1 MRLKIYW
8 SLTVFF
14 ICFQINAQNYS
25 GKKAPFIN
33 KSFDSFKTGE
43 SLKFRL
49 HYGFFN
55 ASYATLNLDED
66 QVEGEKIYKATAIGR
81 TTGIA
86 RWFFKV
92 DDVYETFFNKDLVQ
106 PIKSTRN
113 IYEGGYTKNVEINY
127 DYINNLANIN
137 DIKNSRLSSVKIEK
151 NVQDLISTFY
161 YLRNHF
167 DVNKLKINDFI
178 KINIFFD
185 AENYPFRMKF
195 LGYEDIYTKF
205 GVINCL
211 KFRPY
216 IESGRVFRD
225 SESLTLWV
233 SNDKNKLPIK
243 IEAGLRIGSIEAD
256 LEEFRGLKHPF
267 KIKLN
272 E

>member
-1 MRLKIYW
+1 MRLRIFC

-14 ICFQINAQNYS
+14 IFYQINAQNYS
-25 GKKAPFIN
+25 GVKAPFIN
-33 KSFDSFKTGE
+33 QSFEAFKTGE
-43 SLKFRL
+43 SLKFRI

-55 ASYATLNLDED
+55 ASYATLNLNED
-66 QVEGEKIYKATAIGR
+66 FVEGKKVFKATAIGR

-86 RWFFKV
+86 RFFFKV
-92 DDVYETFFNKDLVQ
+92 EDIYETFFDQNLVQ

-127 DYINNLANIN
+127 DYLRNLANIN

-161 YLRNHF
+161 FLRNHF
-167 DVNKLKINDFI
+167 DVKKLKQNDFI
-178 KINIFFD
+178 RINIFFD

-195 LGYEDIYTKF
+195 LGYENLKTKF
-205 GVINCL
+205 GTINCL

-216 IESGRVFRD
+216 IESGRVFGD

-233 SNDKNKLPIK
+233 SNDKNKIPVK

>member
-25 GKKAPFIN
+25 GMKAPFIN
-33 KSFDSFKTGE
+33 KSFDSFKAGE

-92 DDVYETFFNKDLVQ
+92 DDIYETFFNKDLVQ

-178 KINIFFD
+178 RINIFL
-185 AENYPFRMKF
+185 M
-195 LGYEDIYTKF
+195 
-205 GVINCL
+205 L
-211 KFRPY
+211 KTIP
-216 IESGRVFRD
+216 
-225 SESLTLWV
+225 
-233 SNDKNKLPIK
+233 
-243 IEAGLRIGSIEAD
+243 
-256 LEEFRGLKHPF
+256 LE
-267 KIKLN
+267 
-272 E
+272 